1 MNGGKAMEE
10 REHTPAFPR
19 RGDEQDPQT
28 GEPRDAQEE
37 SRAHEEQV
45 QFRGMLGDVCSNA
58 ESNAAHPELCG
69 TEEPI
74 VDAEGRPLRPERY
87 NRRLDE
93 D

>member
-1 MNGGKAMEE
+1 MDKSESK
-10 REHTPAFPR
+10 PAFPR
-19 RGDEQDPQT
+19 RGDEQ
-28 GEPRDAQEE
+28 EPGSGKPREE
-37 SRAHEEQV
+37 GKHESEAHEEQV

>member
-1 MNGGKAMEE
+1 MDDRQQK
-10 REHTPAFPR
+10 RAFPR

-28 GEPRDAQEE
+28 GERDDQGQESGE
-37 SRAHEEQV
+37 NRAHEEQV
-45 QFRGMLGDVCSNA
+45 EFRGILGDVCSNA
-58 ESNAAHPELCG
+58 ESNAAHRELCG

-74 VDAEGRPLRPERY
+74 VDAKGRPLRPERY